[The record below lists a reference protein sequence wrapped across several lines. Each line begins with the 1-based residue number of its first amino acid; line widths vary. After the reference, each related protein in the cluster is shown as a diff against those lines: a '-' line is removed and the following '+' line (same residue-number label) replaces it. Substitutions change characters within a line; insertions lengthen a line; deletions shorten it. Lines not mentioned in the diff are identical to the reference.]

1 LIRRNVETRFTVFI
15 PTVIED
21 NGRYERAWDVYSLLL
36 KERIIFLGTEIEA
49 MVANSVVAQL
59 LYLDQ
64 QDPEKEIQIY
74 INSPGGEIYSG
85 LAIYDTIR
93 QIRAPVS
100 TTVVGMAASFGTVI
114 LAAGRKGSRYA
125 LPNAT
130 IHLHQPLG
138 GGSGQ
143 ASDIVIQAK
152 EIQRLKDSLI
162 NVFVEAT
169 GQDRETIE
177 RDTDRDIYF
186 TPQKALE
193 YGLIDKIL
201 DKASRVP
208 MLK

>member
-1 LIRRNVETRFTVFI
+1 MFI

-114 LAAGRKGSRYA
+114 LAAGRKGMRYA

-152 EIQRLKDSLI
+152 EIQRLKDNLI

-208 MLK
+208 RLK